1 MVQGGEGG
9 FTGPDLGRRLG
20 EAVGGLAY
28 PGDCLVCLGPA
39 GDRRSPLCPDCRS
52 ELLGASGPA
61 CPRCALPV
69 GPFSGGLP
77 GCGDCSGRALGFD
90 RAVALG
96 PYQGPIR
103 HLCLRLKRR
112 EWAWIAPG
120 MVDLLVEAR
129 GEAIRGLGASAVVPV
144 PLHWRRRW
152 RRRYDQ
158 AEALAV
164 ALADRL
170 GLPVARPLRRVR
182 ATEALWRLGRA
193 ERRRLLRGAFRV
205 DPRRLEGLGLPP
217 RPVLLLVDDILTTGA
232 TCGAAARALKAA
244 GVGPVA
250 AVVIGRAE

>member
-1 MVQGGEGG
+1 MGQGREGEGR
-9 FTGPDLGRRLG
+9 FAGPGLGRWLG
-20 EAVGGLAY
+20 EAVGGLAF
-28 PGDCLVCLGPA
+28 PGDCLVCDGPT
-39 GDRRSPLCPDCRS
+39 GDRLAPVCPECRG
-52 ELLGASGPA
+52 ELLDASGPS

-69 GPFSGGLP
+69 GPYA
-77 GCGDCSGRALGFD
+77 GCGWCAGRPLGFD

-112 EWAWIAPG
+112 EGAWIAPG
-120 MVDLLVEAR
+120 MADLLVEAR
-129 GEAIRGLGASAVVPV
+129 GEEIRGLGASAVVPV
-144 PLHWRRRW
+144 PLHWRKRW

-158 AEALAV
+158 AEALA
-164 ALADRL
+164 ACLADRL

-193 ERRRLLRGAFRV
+193 ERRRLLRGAFRA
-205 DPRRLEGLGLPP
+205 DPRRLGGLPG
-217 RPVLLLVDDILTTGA
+217 RPVLLVDDILTTGA

-250 AVVIGRAE
+250 VVVLGRAE